1 MFQLIA
7 KKIIPLRQFSL
18 TSTITDKEMK
28 ASKYQMRY
36 FADRVRL
43 RLLSGNGGYGV
54 TSFYT
59 DKRVR
64 KG

>member
-1 MFQLIA
+1 
-7 KKIIPLRQFSL
+7 
-18 TSTITDKEMK
+18 
-28 ASKYQMRY
+28 MRY

-43 RLLSGNGGYGV
+43 RILAGDGGTGV

-64 KG
+64 RGQPNGGCGGKGGDITL